1 MRDADFKK
9 LLFQLKDLS
18 VRQREKLQAH
28 LGQEN
33 TQQKVIS
40 LIERAAA
47 VHLACPRCRSLHF
60 HRHGRKDGLQRFRCA
75 DCGRTFNSLTGTPLS
90 RLRHKA
96 KWLEYSGCLLS
107 ASTVRRAAMRVA
119 VHKNTSFRWRH
130 RFLTL
135 PKTDRPERLMGILEA
150 DEMYCLE
157 SEKGARHLARPPRK
171 RGEAA
176 TKRGLSFEQVC
187 ILVARDRIG
196 QTLDFVAG
204 NGPVNKRQLKRC
216 LPPIMNDDVLLISD
230 ANAAYRYFARE
241 MGISHES
248 VNVSAGKRVRGAI
261 HIQNVNAY
269 HSRYKGWVAR
279 FHGVATHY
287 LPNYLGWHWAV
298 DGDRIASPEDMLS
311 SAVGYFPH
319 LPGT

>member
-1 MRDADFKK
+1 MREADFKK
-9 LLFQLKDLS
+9 LLFQLEDLS

-28 LGQEN
+28 LGQES
-33 TQQKVIS
+33 TQQKVVS
-40 LIERAAA
+40 LIENAAA
-47 VHLACPRCRSLHF
+47 VHLACPRCRSAHF

-90 RLRHKA
+90 RLRYKSR
-96 KWLEYSGCLLS
+96 WLEYSGCLLS
-107 ASTVRRAAMRVA
+107 ASTVRRAALRVA

-187 ILVARDRIG
+187 ILVAGDRTG

-204 NGPVNKRQLKRC
+204 NGPVSKRQLKRC
-216 LPPIMNDDVLLISD
+216 LPPIMDDDVLLISD

-269 HSRYKGWVAR
+269 HSRYKGWVSR

-311 SAVGYFPH
+311 SAVGCFP
-319 LPGT
+319 

>member
-9 LLFQLKDLS
+9 LLLGLATLS
-18 VRQREKLQAH
+18 LRQRERLLAY
-28 LGQEN
+28 LGQEDK
-33 TQQKVIS
+33 QQTVIGV
-40 LIERAAA
+40 IERAAA
-47 VHLACPRCRSLHF
+47 ANLACPRCRSAHF
-60 HRHGRKDGLQRFRCA
+60 HRHGHKDGLQRFRCA

-90 RLRHKA
+90 RLRYKS
-96 KWLEYSGCLLS
+96 KWLEYAGCLLS
-107 ASTVRRAAMRVA
+107 ANTVRRAALRVA
-119 VHKNTSFRWRH
+119 IHRNTSFRWRH

-135 PKTDRPERLMGILEA
+135 PKTDRPEHLAGIMEA

-176 TKRGLSFEQVC
+176 TKRGLSYEQVC
-187 ILVARDRIG
+187 ILVARDRTG

-204 NGPVNKRQLKRC
+204 HGPVNKRQLKRC
-216 LPPIMNDDVLLISD
+216 LLPIMEDDVLLISD
-230 ANAAYRYFARE
+230 ANAAYHYFARDT
-241 MGISHES
+241 GISHQS
-248 VNVSAGKRVRGAI
+248 VNVSAGQRVRGAI

-269 HSRYKGWVAR
+269 HSRYKGWMSR

-298 DGDRIASPEDMLS
+298 DGDRIASPEVMLS

-319 LPGT
+319 LART